1 MKKFNVICICM
12 FSLIIFACS
21 GGEEIDGGDFVP
33 SDIPEEDAGEYCS
46 HPDSTVPC
54 EEICEGGV
62 RTCGDDNKLGEC
74 VCPDGGS
81 AGSSGQGGSS
91 GEAGSAGSA
100 GQAGSG
106 GSSGQA
112 GSGGEAGSAGSGGS
126 SGSAGQAGS
135 GGSSGSAG
143 TSGAGGS
150 EPFSV
155 ECDQYGEAGRVVVYM
170 QAPVLADHVLSLGGW
185 INFPNWMG
193 PNVDTHGS
201 LWCWADNGQN
211 KMVCEPRLDDGEIA
225 EVVDGTKLIMWPGIS
240 PYTSSDPEQE
250 QSSWFCEEDDCPV
263 GTYVVCRGKSEVC
276 AARNG
281 ELSGSMEYVE
291 SPWVNLSCLV
301 E

>member
-1 MKKFNVICICM
+1 MKKFNVICM

-21 GGEEIDGGDFVP
+21 GGEEIDGKNFVP
-33 SDIPEEDAGEYCS
+33 SDIPEEEEDAGESGEYCS
-46 HPDSTVPC
+46 HPGSTVPC
-54 EEICEGGV
+54 EDICEGGV
-62 RTCGDDNKLGEC
+62 RTCGDDNELGEC
-74 VCPDGGS
+74 DCGGS
-81 AGSSGQGGSS
+81 AGSPGQGGSS
-91 GEAGSAGSA
+91 GEAGSA

-201 LWCWADNGQN
+201 LWCWADYGQN
-211 KMVCEPRLDDGEIA
+211 KIVYEPRLDDGEIA

-240 PYTSSDPEQE
+240 PYTSSDSEQE

-263 GTYVVCRGKSEVC
+263 GTYVVCRGKNEVC